1 MSFPRRRIRLG
12 SRPLKS
18 WETARV
24 SRFDRYLL
32 SQLLALFGFFSLVLV
47 AVYWVNRAVGLF
59 EQLIGDGQSALV
71 FLEFSVLT
79 LPNVIRLVL
88 PVSAFVAAVYVANRL
103 TSDSELVVMQATGF
117 SAFRLAR
124 PVAYFGLIVAAM
136 MLLLMHVLVPASVG
150 SLLAR
155 TAEVSQNV
163 SARFLKDGQFLH
175 PSPGITVY
183 IREVAATGELRD
195 LFLADERDAKARV
208 NYTAKKALFVRA
220 PDGPKLLMVDG
231 MVQSVEAGSQRLSVT
246 RFADFTYDM
255 AGLITV
261 PGPQDRMV
269 DELSTFELFAA
280 TDLLQQETGESRAAL
295 LFEAHSRMAQPF
307 TATASALI
315 GFASLL
321 LGAFSRFGLWRQILV
336 AIALL
341 LLVQGLATLT
351 TGLGIARDGGWVLA
365 YVPPLVGMSVA
376 AFELWL
382 TQRPRRVAKPQP
394 LPEALA

>member
-1 MSFPRRRIRLG
+1 MSFPRWGIRLG
-12 SRPLKS
+12 SRPLKP
-18 WETARV
+18 WENARV

-124 PVAYFGLIVAAM
+124 PVAYFGLIVALM
-136 MLLLMHVLVPASVG
+136 MLVLMHVLVPASRG
-150 SLLAR
+150 SLAAR
-155 TAEVSQNV
+155 TAEISQNV

-175 PSPGITVY
+175 PAAGITVY
-183 IREVAATGELRD
+183 IREVAASGELLD
-195 LFLADERDAKARV
+195 LFLADDRDAAARV
-208 NYTAKKALFVRA
+208 SYTAKKALFVRA
-220 PDGPKLLMVDG
+220 ADGPKLLMVEG
-231 MVQSVEAGSQRLSVT
+231 MVQVLQAGTQRLSVT

-255 AGLITV
+255 AGLIAV
-261 PGPQDRMV
+261 PGPQDRTM
-269 DELSTFELFAA
+269 DELSTAELFAA
-280 TDLLQQETGESRAAL
+280 TDAVQRETGESHAAL
-295 LFEAHSRMAQPF
+295 LFEAHSRIAQPF
-307 TATASALI
+307 TATAAALI
-315 GFASLL
+315 GFGSLL

-341 LLVQGLATLT
+341 LAVQGLQTLT
-351 TGLGIARDGGWVLA
+351 TGAGITREGGWVLA
-365 YVPPLVGMSVA
+365 YLPPLLGIAIA

-382 TQRPRRVAKPQP
+382 SQRPRRVGKPQP
-394 LPEALA
+394 SDGALA